1 MKAAIFHLSSRRLSC
16 LLACLAAGMVTPEVK
31 SQDATNIIPTIQ
43 MQNVPLTDAI
53 RNLAVQSGR
62 NIILD
67 PRLSSP
73 WVGPDNK
80 PGREPT
86 VTVRWENLSA
96 EEALGK
102 LLKEHGLA
110 MVANPATSIAR
121 IAFTNQ
127 SVKPL
132 PASAVGS
139 SGTNAVLPAITL
151 DMVPL
156 DEAVRVLAVQA
167 QLRVAVGLAGAPSM
181 VSVRWKNV
189 TARQALAALLDNYG
203 LVLVEDAASGSAKVT
218 PKPAAE
224 K

>member
-1 MKAAIFHLSSRRLSC
+1 M
-16 LLACLAAGMVTPEVK
+16 VK
-31 SQDATNIIPTIQ
+31 SQDATNIVPIIQ

-53 RNLAVQSGR
+53 RNLASQSGR

-73 WVGPDNK
+73 WPGPDNQ

-96 EEALGK
+96 DEAMGR

-110 MVANPATSIAR
+110 MVANPTTSIAR

-127 SVKPL
+127 AVKPL
-132 PASAVGS
+132 PASAVGG

-156 DEAVRVLAVQA
+156 DVAVRMLAAQA
-167 QLRVAVGLAGAPSM
+167 QLSVAAASTSPPPM
-181 VSVRWKNV
+181 VTVRWKDV

-203 LVLVEDAASGSAKVT
+203 LVLVEDAATGSARVT
-218 PKPAAE
+218 PKPAAGDE
-224 K
+224 LRR